1 VGDVFLTFVMWTVMM
16 IGMMTG
22 SAVPAVLVMAKG
34 RAARGEGAV
43 SPITLL
49 FASGYLLIWTVFSA
63 VAAVAQ
69 WALHSAALLSPAMKT
84 SSPWLA
90 GAVLIVAGA
99 YQWTPFKQACLAH
112 CQNPL
117 NFLMLH
123 WRNGWSGALAMGV
136 RHGAYCVG
144 CCWALMAVL
153 FVIGVMNLVG
163 VALLALLVLVEKI
176 MPAGRLVSR
185 VAGAAFVVA
194 GIVVIVNA

>member
-1 VGDVFLTFVMWTVMM
+1 
-16 IGMMTG
+16 
-22 SAVPAVLVMAKG
+22 
-34 RAARGEGAV
+34 
-43 SPITLL
+43 
-49 FASGYLLIWTVFSA
+49 
-63 VAAVAQ
+63 
-69 WALHSAALLSPAMKT
+69 
-84 SSPWLA
+84 
-90 GAVLIVAGA
+90 
-99 YQWTPFKQACLAH
+99 
-112 CQNPL
+112 
-117 NFLMLH
+117 MLH